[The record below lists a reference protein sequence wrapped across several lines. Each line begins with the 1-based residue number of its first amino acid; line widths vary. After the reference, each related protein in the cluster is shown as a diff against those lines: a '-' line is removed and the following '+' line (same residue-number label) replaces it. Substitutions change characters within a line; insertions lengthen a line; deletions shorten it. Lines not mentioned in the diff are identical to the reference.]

1 MEALQRMYGGIPPF
15 MRPFL
20 DAPEMA
26 RLRGVGMNCGCEY
39 TSFPL
44 FKGLPPYSRYRHSLG
59 AALIVWRFTV
69 DRKQSL
75 AALFHDIA
83 TPVFAHVVDFL
94 RGDHLRQEATED
106 GTEEILRKSAVITA
120 ALGDLGLTAD
130 DVKDYHLYP
139 VADNPSPRLSADRLE
154 YTLGNL
160 TGYGFAAFGQARAFY
175 EDLTV
180 AENEF
185 GQPEIAFR
193 HRDTAAAFAFGAL
206 RCSRVYVSPEDRY
219 AMQRLSE
226 ILGAAL
232 EAGVLREEDLYR
244 TETDVIRLLTA
255 DPASGGEW
263 ERFTKLSEMVRDE
276 SAPVGE
282 RRVVPAKKRCI
293 DPLVEGAGRVSTL
306 DDAFKREL
314 DLFLAEPQDKWLWAR

>member
-1 MEALQRMYGGIPPF
+1 MEALKRMYGGIPPF

-20 DAPEMA
+20 NAPEMT

-59 AALIVWRFTV
+59 AALIVWRFTG
-69 DRKQSL
+69 DRRQSL

-106 GTEEILRKSAVITA
+106 GTEEILRRSAAITA
-120 ALGDLGLTAD
+120 ALGDLKLTVE

-160 TGYGFAAFGQARAFY
+160 TGYGFASYEKARAFY

-180 AENEF
+180 TENEC

-193 HRDTAAAFAFGAL
+193 HRDTAQAFAFGAL
-206 RCSRVYVSPEDRY
+206 RCSKVYVSPEDRY

-232 EAGVLREEDLYR
+232 EAGVLTEEDLYR
-244 TETDVIRLLTA
+244 TEADVIRLLKA
-255 DPASGGEW
+255 DPAAGAVW
-263 ERFTKLSEMVRDE
+263 ERFTKLSEMICDD
-276 SAPVGE
+276 SAPAKE

-293 DPLVEGAGRVSTL
+293 DPLVEGMGRVSAL
-306 DDAFKREL
+306 DDTFKREM
-314 DLFLAEPQDKWLWAR
+314 DLFLAEPQDGWLWAR